1 MENKNDAFNQS
12 HSRSA
17 ATDFKGLPTRVKTV
31 FELMIKEPLLRKH
44 IILNGPPGSGKTSS
58 AKLFV
63 ETLHGND
70 SWNGTFSKS
79 LFLNSS
85 DERGLEAVRSRV
97 YPFLRSNLH
106 VLFGDKNEKN
116 KPKVI
121 IFDEAETLTD
131 QAQMALRPLL
141 DEDPNK
147 VLIIFLCNS
156 ISRIHPSIVHKF
168 LVIQLES
175 PVPDEFH
182 SRFIKINNTDI
193 NAISNLDVIFRR
205 GDIRYFLL
213 NPEKKG
219 DCKKIWNKL
228 IHAKCSEVNTIF
240 TTILNEWMY
249 YDIAM
254 FIFFM
259 SYILNILD
267 LKATQQ
273 ILQYTDSDFLKL
285 CPNTLRI
292 ELLSSWFIENVLN
305 KLNPSS

>member
-1 MENKNDAFNQS
+1 MVDKKVDKKTDKNNVFNQ
-12 HSRSA
+12 A
-17 ATDFKGLPTRVKTV
+17 DMKGLPERIKTI
-31 FELMIKEPLLRKH
+31 FELMIQEPSLRKH

-63 ETLHGND
+63 EALHGCDN
-70 SWNGTFSKS
+70 WNSTFSKS

-85 DERGLEAVRSRV
+85 DERGLDAVRSRV

-106 VLFGDKNEKN
+106 VLFGETKQE

-175 PVPDEFH
+175 PVPNEFH
-182 SRFIKINNTDI
+182 NRFTKIINSNTSS
-193 NAISNLDVIFRR
+193 ISNLDIIFRR

-213 NPEKKG
+213 NPEKKEE
-219 DCKKIWNKL
+219 CKKLWNKL
-228 IHAKCSEVNTIF
+228 IHAKTSDINSIF
-240 TTILNEWMY
+240 TNILNEWMY

-254 FIFFM
+254 FLFFM
-259 SYILNILD
+259 SYILNVLD
-267 LKATQQ
+267 IKATKQ
-273 ILQYTDSDFLKL
+273 ILKYTDSDFLKL
-285 CPNTLRI
+285 CSSNLRV
-292 ELLSSWFIENVLN
+292 ELLSSWFIENILQ
-305 KLNPSS
+305 KLDP

>member
-1 MENKNDAFNQS
+1 MEHKNRVFNDNHTS
-12 HSRSA
+12 SA
-17 ATDFKGLPTRVKTV
+17 ATDFKGLPERVKTT

-63 ETLHGND
+63 EALHGND
-70 SWNGTFSKS
+70 NWNGTFSKS

-106 VLFGDKNEKN
+106 VLFGDKKEQN

-168 LVIQLES
+168 LIIQLES
-175 PVPDEFH
+175 PVPNEFH
-182 SRFIKINNTDI
+182 NRFTKIINSNS

-213 NPEKKG
+213 NPEKKE
-219 DCKKIWNKL
+219 DCKKLWNKL

-240 TTILNEWMY
+240 TNILNTWMY

-285 CPNTLRI
+285 CSSSFRV
-292 ELLSSWFIENVLN
+292 ELLSSWFIENILQ
-305 KLNPSS
+305 KLSPSF